1 MRALVM
7 QLMDDGRR
15 EKVLMTDW
23 ADVAAP
29 EGNQFKIQ
37 TLFSGVTNGTERNN
51 LLVGNYSMPDSELPY
66 SYGYQNVGR
75 VVELGPD
82 CQTTKVGDV
91 FYTSQDHHEF
101 LIDSE
106 DSLLLK
112 LPDNVDPNLAAL
124 FGVASVAMHDVR
136 RAETTLADRVL
147 VVGAGP
153 IGQFTA
159 QSARAAGAHV
169 TVVDLDQ
176 HRLDLATKCGAHQTI
191 QVTGD
196 ETWSGPIHE
205 AGPFDIVF
213 EDSGADVL
221 GKIIGV
227 GWGDGVIKH
236 RGKVVVIAG
245 RDDVVYKFNSGQ
257 GCEVAIL
264 QASHFDNSDLAE
276 VARLVGDGVM
286 MVEPLIQDLVKP
298 DESKRIYDALRDEPN
313 SLMGTVF
320 DWQ

>member
-1 MRALVM
+1 MRALLM
-7 QLMDDGRR
+7 QLMADGRR
-15 EKVLMTDW
+15 EKLLGELPDLP
-23 ADVAAP
+23 AL
-29 EGNQFKIQ
+29 EGNQFRIQ

-51 LLVGNYSMPDSELPY
+51 LLRGNYAVPDEALPVG
-66 SYGYQNVGR
+66 YGYQNVGR
-75 VVELGPD
+75 VTELGPD
-82 CQTTKVGDV
+82 CETIQVGDV
-91 FYTSQDHHEF
+91 VYTSQDHHEF
-101 LIDSE
+101 LIDCE
-106 DSLLLK
+106 NSLLIT
-112 LPDNVDPNLAAL
+112 LPDTIDPKHAAL
-124 FGVASVAMHDVR
+124 FGVAAVAMHDVR

-147 VVGAGP
+147 VVGAGL

-159 QSARAAGAHV
+159 QAARASGAHV
-169 TVVDLDQ
+169 TVVDIDS
-176 HRLDLATKCGAHQTI
+176 HRLDLATQCGAHQTI

-196 ETWSGPIHE
+196 ESWSGPISE

-227 GWGDGVIKH
+227 GWGDGVIKG

-257 GCEVAIL
+257 GKEVAIL

-276 VARLVGDGVM
+276 VTRLVAGGVIV
-286 MVEPLIQDLVKP
+286 VEPLIQDVVTP
-298 DESKRIYDALRDEPN
+298 DESKRIYDALRDKPN
-313 SLMGTVF
+313 TLMGTVF

>member
-1 MRALVM
+1 M
-7 QLMDDGRR
+7 QLTEDGQR
-15 EKVLMTDW
+15 EKVLTADW
-23 ADVAAP
+23 AEPDPP
-29 EGNQFKIQ
+29 EGDQFKTQ

-51 LLVGNYSMPDSELPY
+51 LLRGNYSMSDEALPY

-75 VVELGPD
+75 VIEVGPD
-82 CQTTKVGDV
+82 CDNIQVGDV
-91 FYTSQDHHEF
+91 VYTSTDHHEF
-101 LIDSE
+101 ILDAE
-106 DSLLLK
+106 NSLLIK
-112 LPDNVDPNLAAL
+112 LPDNVDPRHAAL
-124 FGVASVAMHDVR
+124 FGAASVAMHDVR
-136 RAETTLADRVL
+136 RAETKLGDRVL

-159 QSARAAGAHV
+159 QSARAAGAQV
-169 TVVDLDQ
+169 TVVDLDSR
-176 HRLDLATKCGAHQTI
+176 RLALAAQCGAHQTI

-196 ETWSGPIHE
+196 ESWTGPIRD
-205 AGPFDIVF
+205 AGLFDIVF

-221 GKIIGV
+221 DKIIGV
-227 GWGDGVIKH
+227 GWGDGVIAH

-245 RDDVVYKFNSGQ
+245 RDDVVYRFNPGQ

-276 VARLVGDGVM
+276 VTRLVAGGVM

-313 SLMGTVF
+313 TLMGTVF